1 MFKVSV
7 VQYKPELFE
16 IKKNVD
22 KVMKIIGGVESNF
35 IVLPELAFSG
45 YAFSSKKEVEET
57 YESPLGGIG
66 YAFKTF
72 KEFSKDTGISVVYGF
87 NEKHED
93 KYYNSSILINSDGA
107 FKIYRKTHLFFREK
121 LFFAPGNTGFWVQ
134 NVNGINVGLAICF
147 DWYFPESFRTLA
159 LLGADLIL
167 HPANLVLPY
176 CQEANKI
183 RSLENKIYIATS
195 NIWGKQRNG
204 EIEYSF
210 TGKSQVTS
218 PDGEVLF
225 RLSEQ
230 GDFVETVEID
240 ERKSRD
246 KSINEYNDLFKDRN
260 SKYYFH
266 S

>member
-1 MFKVSV
+1 MFKVRV
-7 VQYKPELFE
+7 VQFKPVRFE
-16 IKKNVD
+16 IEKNVN
-22 KVMKIIGGVESNF
+22 KVMKIIEGVDSNF
-35 IVLPELAFSG
+35 IVFPELAFTG

-57 YESPLGGIG
+57 YESPLDGIG

-72 KEFSKDTGISVVYGF
+72 KEFSKDTGVSVVYGF
-87 NEKHED
+87 NEKYEG
-93 KYYNSSILINSDGA
+93 KYYNSSILIKSDGTY
-107 FKIYRKTHLFFREK
+107 KIYRKTHLFFREK
-121 LFFAPGNTGFWVQ
+121 LFFTPGDTGFWVD
-134 NVNGINVGLAICF
+134 NINGINVGVAICF

-195 NIWGKQRNG
+195 NIWGTQING

-225 RLSEQ
+225 RLPDQ
-230 GDFVETVEID
+230 GDFIQTVEID
-240 ERKSRD
+240 ERKSQNKR
-246 KSINEYNDLFKDRN
+246 INEYNDLFQDRKP
-260 SKYYFH
+260 KYYFH